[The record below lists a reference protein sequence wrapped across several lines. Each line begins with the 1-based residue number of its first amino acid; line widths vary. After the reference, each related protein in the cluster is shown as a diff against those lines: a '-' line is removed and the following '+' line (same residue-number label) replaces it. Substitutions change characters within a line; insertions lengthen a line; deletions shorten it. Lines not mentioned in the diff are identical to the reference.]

1 MRRILA
7 GDHEGYYEDY
17 RPSVHDLAMALR
29 QGWFFTGQHSSYL
42 GAPRGS
48 DPAGIPLWK
57 FVICLQNHDQV
68 GNRAYGDR
76 LHQVIELP
84 AYRAASALLLFAPE
98 TPLLFM
104 GQEWAASSPFLY
116 FTDHATELGRKVVD
130 GRRREFEK
138 FSQFRDP
145 STREQIPS
153 PQASEMFASSRLDW
167 AEREHHPHLG
177 VWRLYRRCLELR
189 RHLLARPHANEAR
202 DHVTVEDCGD
212 DTVVLRYRSIRAE
225 LVVVSRLRG
234 AGAVT
239 VAGLPAQASVM
250 LTTEDAAFA
259 PGGLM
264 PKIESGCV
272 TFSTP
277 ATVVFAFTR

>member
-1 MRRILA
+1 
-7 GDHEGYYEDY
+7 
-17 RPSVHDLAMALR
+17 
-29 QGWFFTGQHSSYL
+29 
-42 GAPRGS
+42 
-48 DPAGIPLWK
+48 
-57 FVICLQNHDQV
+57 
-68 GNRAYGDR
+68 
-76 LHQVIELP
+76 
-84 AYRAASALLLFAPE
+84 
-98 TPLLFM
+98 M
-104 GQEWAASSPFLY
+104 GQEWVASSPFLY
-116 FTDHATELGRKVVD
+116 YTDHATELGRKVVD

-138 FSQFRDP
+138 FSPFRDP

-153 PQASEMFASSRLDW
+153 PQASETFASSRLDW
-167 AEREHHPHLG
+167 AEREHQPHLG

-189 RHLLARPHANEAR
+189 RHLLARAHANEAR

-212 DTVVLRYRSIRAE
+212 DTVVLRYRSERAE

-264 PKIESGCV
+264 PKIESSRV